1 MKQAKILIIAGSDSS
16 GGAGIQADIK
26 TATAHKVFSSTV
38 ITALTAQSTQ
48 KVHAIHDVPIDFLR
62 KQIDVVLEDIQFDA
76 IKIGMLSSV
85 EIIDCVALALK
96 SKFKKIPLIL
106 DPVMV
111 ATSGDV
117 LLQKN
122 AIENLKKKLIS
133 KAFIVTPN
141 IDEAQILSGM
151 NVRNLSEMR
160 DACSQIKSLGCE
172 AVLIKGGHLSFA
184 DGKIHSLL
192 LDYDDEFHIIS
203 NKKVG
208 NKNIHGTGCTLA
220 SAIASNIAKKI
231 DLVSAVKKANDYVYR
246 CASSNIK
253 AGKGSLV
260 LKHW

>member
-1 MKQAKILIIAGSDSS
+1 MK
-16 GGAGIQADIK
+16 
-26 TATAHKVFSSTV
+26 
-38 ITALTAQSTQ
+38 
-48 KVHAIHDVPIDFLR
+48 
-62 KQIDVVLEDIQFDA
+62 
-76 IKIGMLSSV
+76 
-85 EIIDCVALALK
+85 
-96 SKFKKIPLIL
+96 
-106 DPVMV
+106 
-111 ATSGDV
+111 
-117 LLQKN
+117 
-122 AIENLKKKLIS
+122 
-133 KAFIVTPN
+133 
-141 IDEAQILSGM
+141 
-151 NVRNLSEMR
+151 VRNLSEMR

-246 CASSNIK
+246 CASANIK